1 MRALYH
7 DYLDTLRKMMAVEK
21 PTSAARKNLPALIIS
36 KFVVREGIE
45 VERAGFV
52 MEQAARQAMC
62 LLAGSHRRK

>member
-36 KFVVREGIE
+36 ILWSGKVW
-45 VERAGFV
+45 
-52 MEQAARQAMC
+52 
-62 LLAGSHRRK
+62 K

>member
-1 MRALYH
+1 
-7 DYLDTLRKMMAVEK
+7 MMAVEK

-36 KFVVREGIE
+36 KFVVREGME
-45 VERAGFV
+45 VERASFV